1 MSAPTPNPV
10 APTAATAPAAS
21 TRGLYWS
28 LWTALVVTVLVVAGA
43 IGTGLWLWRT
53 ESGFAA
59 VARLLPRLTGNV
71 VIVEAP
77 QGSFADGF
85 GAGLL
90 RVQAGSTT
98 VEVQG
103 LRARLSNADLGLRL
117 AGLRFDFDEL
127 TAERVRL
134 RIKPSS
140 TPVSGPPQAIGS
152 PVAVSARRLM
162 IGDLAV
168 TTGTDASPST
178 VALRQIDAG
187 VRIGPEGY
195 AFEDGGL
202 ALGPATGPLQL
213 SLAGTLGGRT
223 PFPVDLRGALGASV
237 QQHTVQARWT
247 ASGTLFDLLLDAE
260 ANAAGAVGS
269 ARAQLNIFE
278 PPTLRALQVDLADL
292 DPAAWIEG
300 APMALLAVRADL
312 RPQTAD
318 VFTLRGPVSVTN
330 ARPGP
335 VDSRRIPLRAASAQI
350 ELTARRLLASE
361 ISGELSRGSVRG
373 SYEIG
378 FGDLGRWR
386 AQVRASGVDPAA
398 LHSKLRTMLLDG
410 QGSVQ
415 RDGDTTNVTGRL
427 VNRRGVPATLNIALA
442 LTPRQIQITTSELR
456 LGAGVASVAGTVGLQ
471 GEQRTHLAGTVAEFD
486 PSLLLKGVQA
496 RVNGNFAVNGVLAPQ
511 PTGRVDFVLTDSQAF
526 GRPLAGAGHIA
537 LSPEQAL
544 DVDLQLAVRSASL
557 SASGG
562 LGAPGKTLQVQLDA
576 PELKELGLPVA
587 GKLSTRAS
595 LSGSLRAPAAEVQLA
610 AEQLRYG
617 EHLIEELNGL
627 ASYAGGSDG
636 DFAVQLYLAS
646 HRFRANPMLSLKTL
660 TVQSTGKPSKH
671 TLDVAGSNDDAQQL
685 AVQFAGG
692 WDSKAE
698 RWVGELRT
706 LMAGAPLDL
715 QLRAPAALTTDF
727 RSVRFGPANFTLAGA
742 RVEEVKLDSSAGVL
756 ASSGRFAGLQLD
768 DLSTG
773 GERLIKIAPRPDREA
788 LTLRGEWQ
796 LRAGTTVDGQVLIER
811 SGGDVYTS
819 AAAGS
824 AMGITDLRLALQARA
839 SSLQGTARLE
849 GKRAGLLEVKLNAE
863 LDGGE
868 LRLAQQR
875 PLLVTAQADLPSIAW
890 VNAFLPEP
898 LRGAVRF
905 GGSLNGALKVD
916 GTPAEPRADGNL
928 TGKGLR
934 VIGVGQ
940 GLRLDNGTL
949 SAKLKGS
956 EILLEELRFE
966 GAPRAAPAD
975 RRVRAAGGTDSGSL
989 TVAGSLQLQ
998 TLSGVLQVAAQR
1010 MPLFQR
1016 PDRWV
1021 RVDGGANVVFGNKRV
1036 QLNGA
1041 VAANAGFIDFSRPDL
1056 PTLSSDVQVTRTAAQ
1071 ARATRETPTAFT
1083 FDLGIDLGPAFY
1095 INGLGLDT
1103 RIEGAVRLRGDGGAI
1118 RATGVVEARD
1128 GVFEGFGQR
1137 LAIERGRV
1145 NFQGPVENPGLD
1157 VLALR
1162 KGLPVEVGVSIT
1174 RTVQNPLIRLHSD
1187 EAMADFQILSW
1198 LVLGRPADESGAD
1211 RASLATAAVGL
1222 LSGTNEGVPA
1232 QLAKRLGI
1240 DEFSLRTGEL
1250 SSAGSLLPR
1259 TAVAGNV
1266 RSTSSNPT
1274 VASEFI
1280 TIGKRLNDQL
1290 TISIEQGLG
1299 GAESLVQVSYRLSN
1313 RVSLIGRAGT
1323 ENALDIVYS
1332 VAFD

>member
-1 MSAPTPNPV
+1 MV
-10 APTAATAPAAS
+10 AI
-21 TRGLYWS
+21 
-28 LWTALVVTVLVVAGA
+28 LVVAGA

-77 QGSFADGF
+77 QGSFAYGF
-85 GAGLL
+85 SAGLV

-98 VEVQG
+98 VEVRG

-117 AGLRFDFDEL
+117 AGLRFDFHEL
-127 TAERVRL
+127 TAERVQL
-134 RIKPSS
+134 RIKPGS
-140 TPVSGPPQAIGS
+140 TPSTGPPQSIGS
-152 PVAVSARRLM
+152 PVAVSAQRLA
-162 IGDLAV
+162 IGELTV
-168 TTGTDASPST
+168 TTGPDASPGT
-178 VALRQIDAG
+178 LVLRQLDAG
-187 VRIGPEGY
+187 ARIGPEGY
-195 AFEDGGL
+195 EIDNGKL

-213 SLAGTLGGRT
+213 LLAGKLGGRT

-237 QQHTVQARWT
+237 QQHAVQARWT
-247 ASGTLFDLLLDAE
+247 ASGSLFDLVLDAE
-260 ANAAGAVGS
+260 ADAAGASGS
-269 ARAQLNIFE
+269 ARAQLNAFE
-278 PPTLRALQVDLADL
+278 APTLRALQVDLADL
-292 DPAAWIEG
+292 DPAAWFEG
-300 APMALLAVRADL
+300 APLARLAVRADL

-330 ARPGP
+330 AQPGLI
-335 VDSRRIPLRAASAQI
+335 DDRRIPLRAARAQI
-350 ELTARRLLASE
+350 ELTPQRLLASE
-361 ISGELSRGSVRG
+361 IAGELTRGTVRG

-378 FGDLGRWR
+378 FSDLGRWQ
-386 AQVRASGVDPAA
+386 AQVQASGVDPAA
-398 LHSKLRTMLLDG
+398 LHGKLRAMLLDG

-415 RDGDTTNVTGRL
+415 RDGDTTSVAGRL
-427 VNRRGVPATLNIALA
+427 VNRRGVPATLDVA
-442 LTPRQIQITTSELR
+442 LTLNPRQVQITTGELR
-456 LGAGVASVAGTVGLQ
+456 LGPGVASVAGTVGLQ
-471 GEQRTHLAGTVAEFD
+471 GEQQTHLAGTLAEFD
-486 PSLLLKGVQA
+486 PSLLLEGVQA

-511 PTGRVDFVLTDSQAF
+511 PNGRVDFVLTDSQAF
-526 GRPLAGAGHIA
+526 GRPLAGTGHIA
-537 LSPEQAL
+537 MSPEQAL
-544 DVDLQLAVRSASL
+544 DVDVQLAARSASL
-557 SASGG
+557 TASGG

-587 GKLSTRAS
+587 GKLSAQAR
-595 LSGSLRAPAAEVQLA
+595 LSGSWRAPAAELQLA
-610 AEQLRYG
+610 AQRLRHG
-617 EHLIEELNGL
+617 ENLIEELNGL

-636 DFAVQLYLAS
+636 EFAVQLYLSS

-660 TVQSTGKPSKH
+660 TLQSSGKPSRH
-671 TLDVAGSNDDAQQL
+671 TLDIAGSNDDAQQL
-685 AVQFAGG
+685 AVQLAGG
-692 WDSKAE
+692 WDSKAG
-698 RWVGELRT
+698 RWIGELRT
-706 LMAGAPLDL
+706 LMAGAPMDL
-715 QLRAPAALTTDF
+715 QLRAPAALDTDF
-727 RSVRFGPANFTLAGA
+727 RSARFGPAAFQLAGA
-742 RVEEVKLDSSAGVL
+742 QVEEVKLDTSGGVL
-756 ASSGRFAGLQLD
+756 ATSGRFAGLQLD
-768 DLSTG
+768 DLSGG
-773 GERLIKIAPRPDREA
+773 GERLIKTAPRPDREP

-796 LRAGTTVDGQVLIER
+796 LRAGATVDGQVLIER
-811 SGGDVYTS
+811 SSGDVYTS
-819 AAAGS
+819 TTAAS

-839 SSLQGTARLE
+839 SRLQGTARME
-849 GKRAGLLEVKLNAE
+849 GKRAGLLEAKLQAE
-863 LDGGE
+863 LNGGQ

-890 VNAFLPEP
+890 INAFLPEP

-905 GGSLNGALKVD
+905 GGSLNGALKID
-916 GTPAEPRADGNL
+916 GTPADPRADGNL

-949 SAKLKGS
+949 TAKLKGS
-956 EILLEELRFE
+956 EIVLEELRFE
-966 GAPRAAPAD
+966 GEPRAEPAD

-989 TVAGSLQLQ
+989 TVIGTLQLQ

-1010 MPLFQR
+1010 MPLLQR

-1021 RVDGGANVVFGNKRV
+1021 RVDGGANIVFGNKRV

-1041 VAANAGFIDFSRPDL
+1041 VAANAGYIDFSRPNL
-1056 PTLSSDVQVTRTAAQ
+1056 PTLSNDVQVTRSAAQ
-1071 ARATRETPTAFT
+1071 ARATRETPTAFN

-1162 KGLPVEVGVSIT
+1162 RGLPVQVGVSIT
-1174 RTVQNPLIRLHSD
+1174 RTVQNPLIRLYSD
-1187 EAMADFQILSW
+1187 ESMADFQILSW

-1240 DEFSLRTGEL
+1240 DEFSLRTGEM

-1299 GAESLVQVSYRLSN
+1299 GAESLVQVSYRLSR